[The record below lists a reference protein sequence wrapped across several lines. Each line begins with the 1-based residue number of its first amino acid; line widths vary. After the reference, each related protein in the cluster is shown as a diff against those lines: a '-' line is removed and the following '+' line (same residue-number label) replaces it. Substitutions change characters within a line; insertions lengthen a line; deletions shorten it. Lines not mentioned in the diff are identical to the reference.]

1 MILSNTI
8 SPQIIMHQLTERNN
22 RHSYS
27 MAKVYFASQRREE
40 QAFQFG
46 IQILYGNTVTI
57 VLRGFVQMPA
67 KQTPNQ
73 VY

>member
-1 MILSNTI
+1 
-8 SPQIIMHQLTERNN
+8 MHQLTKKNN

-27 MAKVYFASQRREE
+27 MAKVYLASRRRGEG
-40 QAFQFG
+40 ALQFG

-73 VY
+73 IY